1 MDWKEKI
8 KKGLEL
14 IKEGCT
20 NQDNWKECYKCPF
33 NDYCTTLMENGGVTP
48 NEWEL
53 EK

>member
-1 MDWKEKI
+1 MNWKEKI

-20 NQDNWKECYKCPF
+20 NQNNWKECYECPF
-33 NDYCTTLMENGGVTP
+33 NDYCTALWENGGVAP
-48 NEWEL
+48 SEWEL